1 MSQKLNLAYR
11 YQNPKIR
18 SHLASQFVLG
28 TLSPKVQ
35 QRVIRLM
42 QIDKELEQAIYQW
55 QNRLEPIN
63 TNTDDVIPPKKVWQ
77 QLSQELFLTD
87 KTSSSW
93 WQSLF
98 LWRGVSALSF
108 ALMLS
113 LFIGKFGL
121 EQTNIPPSLSL
132 QGPNYL
138 AILTSTEESNK
149 TLPELIIS
157 AYKSPEAGQSELH
170 IQWNKNTDN
179 QQSFK
184 LESDPSLTLW
194 TIDKDTGQ
202 QVSLGPLVSTNNKQ
216 KLSVAQWQ
224 LIKSSKELW
233 LTKGN
238 KATDPVLFK
247 GECLQLSSWKTS

>member
-1 MSQKLNLAYR
+1 MSQKLNLARR
-11 YQNPKIR
+11 YQNPKVR

-28 TLSPKVQ
+28 TLSPKVK

-55 QNRLEPIN
+55 QSQLEPIN
-63 TNTDDVIPPKKVWQ
+63 TSTDDVIPPKIVWQ
-77 QLSQELFLTD
+77 KLSRELNFT
-87 KTSSSW
+87 KQTTPSW

-113 LFIGKFGL
+113 LFIGKLGF
-121 EQTNIPPSLSL
+121 EQTNTPSSFAL
-132 QGPNYL
+132 QGPSYL
-138 AILTSTEESNK
+138 AVLTSTEESNK
-149 TLPELIIS
+149 ALPELIIS
-157 AYKSPEAGQSELH
+157 AYKSPQEGQSELH

-179 QQSFK
+179 QQNFK
-184 LESDPSLTLW
+184 LESDQSLTLW
-194 TIDKDTGQ
+194 TIDKETGQ

-224 LIKSSKELW
+224 RIKNSKELW

-238 KATDPVLFK
+238 KETDPVLFK

>member
-1 MSQKLNLAYR
+1 MSKKLTLADR

-18 SHLASQFVLG
+18 SHLASQFALG
-28 TLSPKVQ
+28 TLSPKVKQ
-35 QRVIRLM
+35 KVIRLM
-42 QIDKELEQAIYQW
+42 QIDPELEQAVYQW

-63 TNTDDVIPPKKVWQ
+63 TGTDDVIPPKKVWTE
-77 QLSQELFLTD
+77 LSRELNFSKQT
-87 KTSSSW
+87 KPSW

-121 EQTNIPPSLSL
+121 EHTNTTPNLAL

-138 AILTSTEESNK
+138 AVLTSTEESNK
-149 TLPELIIS
+149 ALPELIVS
-157 AYKSPEAGQSELH
+157 AYKHSEAGQSELH
-170 IQWNKNTDN
+170 IQWNKNTDH
-179 QQSFK
+179 QQDFK
-184 LESDPSLTLW
+184 LESDQSLTLW
-194 TIDKDTGQ
+194 TIDKETGQ

-224 LIKSSKELW
+224 QIKSSKELW

-238 KATDPVLFK
+238 KITDPVLFK

>member
-1 MSQKLNLAYR
+1 MSQKLNLALR
-11 YQNPKIR
+11 YQNPKVR

-28 TLSPKVQ
+28 TLSPKVK

-42 QIDKELEQAIYQW
+42 KIDKELEQAIYQW
-55 QNRLEPIN
+55 QSRLEPIN
-63 TNTDDVIPPKKVWQ
+63 TSIDEVIPPKKVWTK
-77 QLSQELFLTD
+77 LSRELNFT
-87 KTSSSW
+87 KQTKPSW

-98 LWRGVSALSF
+98 LWRGVSAISF

-113 LFIGKFGL
+113 LFIGKLGL
-121 EQTNIPPSLSL
+121 EHTNTPPSLAL
-132 QGPNYL
+132 QGPSYL
-138 AILTSTEESNK
+138 AVLTSTEESNK
-149 TLPELIIS
+149 TLPELIVS

-179 QQSFK
+179 QQNFK
-184 LESDPSLTLW
+184 LERDQNLTLW
-194 TIDKDTGQ
+194 TIDKSTGE
-202 QVSLGPLVSTNNKQ
+202 QVSLGPLVNTNNKQ

-224 LIKSSKELW
+224 LIKNSKELW

-238 KATDPVLFK
+238 KETDPVLFK